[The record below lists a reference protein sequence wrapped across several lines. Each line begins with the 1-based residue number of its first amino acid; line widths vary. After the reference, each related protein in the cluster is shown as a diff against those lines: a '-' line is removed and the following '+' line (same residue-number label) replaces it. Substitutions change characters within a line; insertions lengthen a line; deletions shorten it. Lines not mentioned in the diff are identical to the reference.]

1 MIYTDHDEQPVSKL
15 GLGTQRFV
23 EREGFLDEQD
33 ARVIVEECFQQGIN
47 LFETSC
53 VYHEGKTEELL
64 GNILKDHSRETYAI
78 ATKFNVAFDDDI
90 ERVFEEQLRRL
101 QTNYIDFY
109 MFHCLNED
117 TLDAYK
123 QKRYLDFLMKEKQCG
138 RIRHLGF
145 STHAKLSTLQQ
156 YLNDVSL
163 FDFVMLQLNYVDWIL
178 KDVKGQYDAVCQ
190 HHLKVWAMQP
200 LRNSRALTIKE
211 EYMKELLQ
219 IHPDWSLVQWGLR
232 FISSLPAVE
241 HIVSGM
247 GTQDQIVENA
257 NVIEKNELTEME
269 QSVLIKVSE
278 KIVADIRA
286 AM

>member
-1 MIYTDHDEQPVSKL
+1 MMYIDYDNHPVSKL

-23 EREGFLDEQD
+23 EREGLLDEQD
-33 ARVIVEECFQQGIN
+33 ARSIVEECFGQGIN

-64 GNILKDHSRETYAI
+64 GSILKGHSRATYAI

-90 ERVFEEQLRRL
+90 EKVFEEQLRRL
-101 QTNYIDFY
+101 QTDYIDFY

-117 TLDAYK
+117 TLDAYE
-123 QKRYLDFLMKEKQCG
+123 QKRYLDFLMKEKQRG
-138 RIRHLGF
+138 RICRLGF
-145 STHAKLSTLQQ
+145 STHAKLPTLKK
-156 YLNDVSL
+156 YLNDVTI

-178 KDVKGQYDAVCQ
+178 KDVKGQYETACQ

-219 IHPDWSLVQWGLR
+219 IHPDWSLAQWGLR
-232 FISSLPAVE
+232 FISGLPDVE

-247 GTQDQIVENA
+247 SGKDQIVENA
-257 NVIEKNELTEME
+257 NAIESNGLTEME
-269 QSVLIKVSE
+269 YSVLMEISE
-278 KIVADIRA
+278 KIVADIRTTI
-286 AM
+286 